1 MRDDAELAGARD
13 AVCALLVR
21 CVEIE
26 LFRGADR
33 VIMGPLAELVRNR
46 VALTVPQ
53 LRQVWRTLDR
63 YKAAPSFPP
72 SPPLPQGTPSVPLAA
87 VAPPQPVSTRAQV
100 KLRPDGRIGVVAP
113 FAFKDA
119 LKSITGAEW
128 DKKHRQWHFP
138 ASPVAAK
145 VLTQVFAAVGA
156 DVSPR
161 VAELVEQAG
170 QADLARAVLDP
181 DTPVPDLPWA
191 AWCRVVLPDGSTG
204 RPWEHQQRGV
214 VFCSESPAALLNV
227 KMGGGKTLTAI
238 GALNRA
244 QARTALI
251 VCPAKVLGIWPAEFR
266 DRSPVDWHIVSGLRR
281 VKTGKLRAMS
291 IADRFAQ
298 AEQTLFDCRCGKP
311 HAVVVNYEALTYE
324 PFTLWRPQVDAI
336 VYDEGHRLRTP
347 SGKASKTAWKWSQGI
362 PRRIALTGTAMP
374 QTPLDVFGLFRA
386 LDEGI
391 YGTSWTSFRARYAIM
406 GGYEGRQVVGL
417 RNADDLAEKFMSITY
432 RPDVELDLPPCVDT
446 TLTVE
451 LEPAARTAYD
461 ALEKNVWAD
470 IAAAIEAAGGP
481 ATADGAERT
490 VSPANAAV
498 LLLRLQQL
506 AGGALPDDY
515 GDVAV
520 VSRAKENLL
529 AEALEDVGCGGVKPE
544 PVVVYCRFRHD
555 LDAVAQVA
563 ARLKLRYAEVSGR
576 RSDGLTEDSTMATD
590 ADVVGVQIQSGGTGV
605 NLTRS
610 CVGIWYSMGFSLS
623 DYLQGRARQHRPGQT
638 RPVLNIH
645 LIAADTVDAEV
656 YAALQARAD
665 VIAAVLA
672 TRGLKPDAFD
682 SNVGV
687 RELEEM
693 GEVHGDAAELPAE
706 ILAVLGRGRLATAS
720 VGAPSAGSGRLSGA
734 RAARSTVASIEH
746 EALAD
751 VAADFGLSDF

>member
-1 MRDDAELAGARD
+1 VRDDVELATARH

-26 LFRGADR
+26 LFKGPDR
-33 VIMGPLAELVRNR
+33 VIMSPLAELVRAG
-46 VALTVPQ
+46 VALSVPQ

-63 YKAAPSFPP
+63 YRNAPSFP
-72 SPPLPQGTPSVPLAA
+72 SEPPLPQGRPSVPLPPAPAA
-87 VAPPQPVSTRAQV
+87 SSAKPVV
-100 KLRPDGRIGVVAP
+100 ELKLRPDGRIGVTAP
-113 FAFKDA
+113 FAFKDR

-128 DKKHRQWHFP
+128 DKRRNQWHFP
-138 ASPVAAK
+138 PSPTSAAALAALFSGVGVVVSPSVAA
-145 VLTQVFAAVGA
+145 LI
-156 DVSPR
+156 
-161 VAELVEQAG
+161 EQGG
-170 QADLARAVLDP
+170 QASLARQVLDP
-181 DTPVPDLPWA
+181 DAPVPDLPWS
-191 AWCRVVLPDGSTG
+191 AWCRVVLGDGTIGS
-204 RPWEHQQRGV
+204 PWEHQRRGV
-214 VFCSESPAALLNV
+214 VFCSESPASLLNV
-227 KMGGGKTLTAI
+227 RMGGGKTLTAI

-244 QARTALI
+244 GARTAII
-251 VCPAKVLGIWPAEFR
+251 VCPSKVLGIWPAEFR
-266 DRSPVDWHIVSGLRR
+266 ERSPIEWHIVSGLRR
-281 VKTGKLRAMS
+281 MSTGRLRAMS
-291 IADRFAQ
+291 IADRFTQ

-311 HAVVVNYEALTYE
+311 HVVVVNYEALTYE
-324 PFTLWRPQVDAI
+324 PFASWRPQVDAI
-336 VYDEGHRLRTP
+336 IYDEGHRLRTP
-347 SGKASKTAWKWSQGI
+347 SGKASKTAAKWSQGI
-362 PRRIALTGTAMP
+362 PRRMALTGTAMP

-386 LDEGI
+386 LDPGI
-391 YGTSWTSFRARYAIM
+391 FGTSWTSFRARYAVM

-417 RNADDLAEKFMSITY
+417 RNAEDLAAKFMSITY

-451 LEPAARTAYD
+451 LEPAARKAYD
-461 ALEKNVWAD
+461 ALERDVWAD
-470 IAAAIEAAGGP
+470 ISAAVRAAGGP
-481 ATADGAERT
+481 VTPDGAERT

-515 GDVAV
+515 GDTAV

-529 AEALEDVGCGGVKPE
+529 AEALEDAGCGPDE

-563 ARLKLRYAEVSGR
+563 ERLKLRYAEVSGR
-576 RSDGLTEDSTMATD
+576 RSDGLTEDSTMNPD

-610 CVGIWYSMGFSLS
+610 AVGVWYSMGFSLS

-656 YAALQARAD
+656 YDALAARAD

-693 GEVHGDAAELPAE
+693 GEVRGEAAELPAQ
-706 ILAVLGRGRLATAS
+706 ILEVLGRGRLSSAS
-720 VGAPSAGSGRLSGA
+720 VGAPSTGSGRLSGA
-734 RAARSTVASIEH
+734 RAARSTVASIEK
-746 EALAD
+746 ESLAE
-751 VAADFGLSDF
+751 VAARFDLSDF